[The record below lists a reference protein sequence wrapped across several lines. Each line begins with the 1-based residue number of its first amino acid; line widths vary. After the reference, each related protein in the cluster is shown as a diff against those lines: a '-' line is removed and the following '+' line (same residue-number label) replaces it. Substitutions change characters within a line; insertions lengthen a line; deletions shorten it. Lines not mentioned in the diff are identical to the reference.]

1 MTEDRQEEIKTAMR
15 EVMRVE
21 MAAFYIDREE
31 HYQHHQF
38 IKSLKSGV
46 EGCQS
51 IIGKVTLTAFIGGII
66 TVMLIGIVG
75 WIKRAIG

>member
-1 MTEDRQEEIKTAMR
+1 MGQDEIKQAMR
-15 EVMRVE
+15 EVMREE
-21 MAAFYIDREE
+21 MEAFYIDREE

-38 IKSLKSGV
+38 IKNLKSGV

-66 TVMLIGIVG
+66 AVLVIGIAG
-75 WIKRAIG
+75 WIKKIVAGG